1 MGNVT
6 RPRAAPKRSNRNA
19 EANEAK
25 LREINRRKTK
35 LLNQV
40 KTMSRAHNNISK
52 KIHAGTANVGDIAT
66 IQVGIPRAAR
76 EIKRQLAILD
86 SHANA
91 IVRRTLAYA

>member
-6 RPRAAPKRSNRNA
+6 RPRTAPKRSNRNA

-25 LREINRRKTK
+25 LREIGRMKTR

-40 KTMSRAHNNISK
+40 KNMTRAHNNISK
-52 KIHAGTANVGDIAT
+52 KIRAGTANVGDVAT
-66 IQVGIPRAAR
+66 IKFGIPQAAR
-76 EIKRQLAILD
+76 EIKRRVALLD

-91 IVRRTLAYA
+91 IIRRTLAYA